1 MVLALLQR
9 RSWRSFGVTS
19 NEKETGWLL
28 DWNYVLILCALD
40 QQAYGMCS
48 PLHKL
53 SKMSKI
59 IKIGLQS

>member
-1 MVLALLQR
+1 MVLALLQ

-19 NEKETGWLL
+19 DEKEKGWVL
-28 DWNYVLILCALD
+28 DWNSVLILCALD

-59 IKIGLQS
+59 IEIGLRS